1 MGRAT
6 TNMVRSRSLL
16 LLIAALASTLV
27 AAEVADWKRGLDAI
41 VTKLQTNDDDDAT
54 TPVEDANTIVPEN
67 PDPEVADESPSK
79 LAVIEV
85 NTMLLQGEPKG
96 ACKKLAD
103 ELCNEVEQSVQSF
116 KKSIQALPDGSDC
129 EAKGQNEVEQNRQ
142 KVVSTE
148 TNYKVATQ
156 QAEEAA
162 KANVYFSVYILS
174 SLDGSVCSQ
183 FWKDGAYIAAKETA
197 RIAAERATE
206 ARFAFTSATEQ
217 YDESLHRAAEE
228 RWKCQCAVR
237 SNYNLIYR
245 TATKD
250 KNDEANAY
258 KKCNHMKCYLNNT
271 SADQCKFTI
280 PTVQGRQFGKYGV
293 PKNECQATYRE
304 STVTLKTIQKT
315 VVDCTSETK
324 LSLAANDD
332 FVLSLGPVQ
341 KEYFQKAANECL
353 ATNQWNA
360 KGTPMLCCP
369 TDQCCCQTDKG
380 VTAGLC
386 NSAAIGVAIK
396 CVPVQQSRL
405 A

>member
-1 MGRAT
+1 MGNAAT
-6 TNMVRSRSLL
+6 TNMMVRSRSLL

-27 AAEVADWKRGLDAI
+27 AAEAADWKRGLDAI
-41 VTKLQTNDDDDAT
+41 LTKLQTKDDAT
-54 TPVEDANTIVPEN
+54 APVEDANTIVPEN
-67 PDPEVADESPSK
+67 PDPSE
-79 LAVIEV
+79 LAAIEV
-85 NTMLLQGEPKG
+85 STMLLQGNSTG

-103 ELCNEVEQSVQSF
+103 ELCNEVKQSVRSF
-116 KKSIQALPDGSDC
+116 EQTIEALPDGSDC
-129 EAKGQNEVEQNRQ
+129 EAKGQQEVEQNRQ
-142 KVVSTE
+142 KVVITE

-162 KANVYFSVYILS
+162 KANVDFGSFTLS
-174 SLDGSVCSQ
+174 SLVESVCSQ

-280 PTVQGRQFGKYGV
+280 PTVQGRQFGEYGV

-324 LSLAANDD
+324 LSLAANND
-332 FVLSLGPVQ
+332 FVLALGPVQ
-341 KEYFQKAANECL
+341 KEYFQKEPKQRKQKVRDL
-353 ATNQWNA
+353 F
-360 KGTPMLCCP
+360 
-369 TDQCCCQTDKG
+369 
-380 VTAGLC
+380 
-386 NSAAIGVAIK
+386 
-396 CVPVQQSRL
+396 QSPDYFRSFDDT
-405 A
+405 